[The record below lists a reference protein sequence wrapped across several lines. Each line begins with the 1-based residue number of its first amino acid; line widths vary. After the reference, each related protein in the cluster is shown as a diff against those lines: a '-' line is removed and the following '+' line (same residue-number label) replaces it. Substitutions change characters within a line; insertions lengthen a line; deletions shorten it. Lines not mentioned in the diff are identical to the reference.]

1 MNIGVLG
8 TGAVGRTIGTGLVR
22 AGHSVMMG
30 SRTPGKPT
38 AVEWSRATGTDA
50 ATGSF
55 ADAARFGTLLFNCT
69 AGIASLQALEQCD
82 ADDLRGKTLVDV
94 ANPLDFS
101 RGMPPTLTVCN
112 TDSLGE
118 QIQRAYP
125 ATKVVKALNTVN
137 SDVMVDPA
145 LVEGD
150 HMLLTCGNDAGAKAE
165 VSDLLARAF
174 GWKPENIIDLGDITA
189 ARGTEAFLLLW
200 VRLMGTLGTAHFNLR
215 IAPPALVEQVIADA
229 PSRAPL

>member
-1 MNIGVLG
+1 MEPRDRNACGYRQFRRRRSLRDSPVQLHRRDRIAP
-8 TGAVGRTIGTGLVR
+8 GAR
-22 AGHSVMMG
+22 AV
-30 SRTPGKPT
+30 
-38 AVEWSRATGTDA
+38 DA
-50 ATGSF
+50 G
-55 ADAARFGTLLFNCT
+55 
-69 AGIASLQALEQCD
+69 
-82 ADDLRGKTLVDV
+82 DLRGKTLVDV